1 MNDRASFSSSHQ
13 SPQQAWNQRQP
24 IFEEERRYFNL
35 IDLHKLTQ
43 AWLHEL
49 NPADADTAHRLERVI
64 RPELAQNLWL
74 LEKIKLDQLPPEL
87 SRMVDAQSVGEFLNE
102 LEETV
107 QIVQITTLEN
117 ALDHTTDAV
126 GLMNLLEK
134 VSWKHGKSI
143 AERRWPD
150 FSGSADLSGHE
161 PKKYFQ
167 ALTDSP
173 LWTPSAKHELPFLL
187 ERSTPS
193 RCSFYWLQSPHA
205 KPSLSIS
212 PRVMELCQLSHEL
225 IRGFFY
231 GLSRSLKVDIVPTLL
246 HERKVYHLTLR
257 HD

>member
-1 MNDRASFSSSHQ
+1 MNDRTLQSS
-13 SPQQAWNQRQP
+13 WNQRQP

-87 SRMVDAQSVGEFLNE
+87 SKMVDAQSVGEFLNE

-150 FSGSADLSGHE
+150 FSGSDLADRE

-173 LWTPSAKHELPFLL
+173 LWTPSAKQEFPFLL

-193 RCSFYWLQSPHA
+193 RCSFYWLQSPHS
-205 KPSLSIS
+205 KSSLSIS

-246 HERKVYHLTLR
+246 HERKVYHFTLR